1 MSKLNDITTQTGQK
15 ILLELLE
22 EAHLIVVDPDS
33 DDYFDG
39 NRLDNLLIRSIKLL
53 KGEPLWDITSTQLAY
68 ALALLVYSW

>member
-33 DDYFDG
+33 DNYFDG
-39 NRLDNLLIRSIKLL
+39 NRLDTLLNRCIKTL
-53 KGEPLWDITSTQLAY
+53 KGEPL
-68 ALALLVYSW
+68 

>member
-1 MSKLNDITTQTGQK
+1 MSKLNDLNTQAVQK

-39 NRLDNLLIRSIKLL
+39 NRLDNLLIQSIKLL
-53 KGEPLWDITSTQLAY
+53 KGEPL
-68 ALALLVYSW
+68 

>member
-1 MSKLNDITTQTGQK
+1 MLRLLYYLGDNMSKLNDITTQTGQK

-39 NRLDNLLIRSIKLL
+39 NRLDTLLTRCIKTL
-53 KGEPLWDITSTQLAY
+53 KGEPL
-68 ALALLVYSW
+68 

>member
-1 MSKLNDITTQTGQK
+1 MSKLNDITTHTGQQ

-39 NRLDNLLIRSIKLL
+39 NRLDTLLTRCIKTL
-53 KGEPLWDITSTQLAY
+53 KGEPL
-68 ALALLVYSW
+68 

>member
-1 MSKLNDITTQTGQK
+1 MRPAVAAVLFKVLNMSKLNDLNTLAGQQ

-33 DDYFDG
+33 DGYFDG

-53 KGEPLWDITSTQLAY
+53 KGEPL
-68 ALALLVYSW
+68 

>member
-1 MSKLNDITTQTGQK
+1 MSKLNDITTQASQK

-33 DDYFDG
+33 DNYFDG

-53 KGEPLWDITSTQLAY
+53 KGEPL
-68 ALALLVYSW
+68 

>member
-1 MSKLNDITTQTGQK
+1 MSKLNDLNTQASHK

-39 NRLDNLLIRSIKLL
+39 NRLDTLLTYCIKLL
-53 KGEPLWDITSTQLAY
+53 KGEPL
-68 ALALLVYSW
+68 

>member
-1 MSKLNDITTQTGQK
+1 MSKLNDLNTQAGQQ

-33 DDYFDG
+33 DNYFDG

-53 KGEPLWDITSTQLAY
+53 KGEPL
-68 ALALLVYSW
+68 

>member
-1 MSKLNDITTQTGQK
+1 MSKLNDLNTQAGQQ

-53 KGEPLWDITSTQLAY
+53 KGEPL
-68 ALALLVYSW
+68 

>member
-1 MSKLNDITTQTGQK
+1 MSKLNDLNTQAGQQ

-39 NRLDNLLIRSIKLL
+39 NRLDNLLIRSIKTL
-53 KGEPLWDITSTQLAY
+53 KGEPL
-68 ALALLVYSW
+68 

>member
-1 MSKLNDITTQTGQK
+1 MSKLNDLNTQASQK

-33 DDYFDG
+33 DGYFDG

-53 KGEPLWDITSTQLAY
+53 KGEPL
-68 ALALLVYSW
+68 

>member
-1 MSKLNDITTQTGQK
+1 MSKLHDITTQAGQQ

-39 NRLDNLLIRSIKLL
+39 NRLDNLLIQSIKLL
-53 KGEPLWDITSTQLAY
+53 KGEPL
-68 ALALLVYSW
+68 

>member
-1 MSKLNDITTQTGQK
+1 MSKLNDLNTQTGQK

-39 NRLDNLLIRSIKLL
+39 NRLDNLLIQSIKLL
-53 KGEPLWDITSTQLAY
+53 KGEPL
-68 ALALLVYSW
+68 

>member
-1 MSKLNDITTQTGQK
+1 MSKLNDITTQASQK

-53 KGEPLWDITSTQLAY
+53 KGEPL
-68 ALALLVYSW
+68 